1 MVVTTIVK
9 GQVTGGEMLSV
20 YDGHGG
26 SEVRLSSL
34 ENLDPQKKLTLTP
47 WEPGK
52 RRSRMAPQFGGVC
65 VLCGQTFLRAPWQC
79 STITFSGR

>member
-1 MVVTTIVK
+1 MPS
-9 GQVTGGEMLSV
+9 M

-52 RRSRMAPQFGGVC
+52 RTSRMAPQFGGVIR
-65 VLCGQTFLRAPWQC
+65 LQRIYNFLLFHAIIL
-79 STITFSGR
+79 SI